1 MGCGI
6 QNVPVGK
13 PVVVNG
19 ATIGRDAIVREMQ
32 YHPGTKPLEAWQS
45 AAQALIVR
53 ELLAQRA
60 RHLGLTAEPEADAS
74 GRRETEEEALTRA
87 LIAQEVKVPEPT
99 EAECRRYYDHNR
111 ARFRSLEIVEASH
124 ILFSADA
131 SDAKASALA
140 RADAQAALDTINE
153 RPESFES
160 LAQAYSRCPSRDNGG
175 SLGQLTP
182 GQTTPEFEQALAALL
197 PGELCSEPVATPY
210 GFHLIRLNRRQ
221 PAETL
226 PYELVSKRIADY
238 LRESVRRRASAQYIA
253 RLVSA
258 AEISGV
264 SLADADAHRVN

>member
-6 QNVPVGK
+6 HNLPVGK
-13 PVVVNG
+13 PVIVNG
-19 ATIGRDAIVREMQ
+19 TTIARDAIVREMQ
-32 YHPGTKPLEAWQS
+32 YHIGTKPMEAWQS

-53 ELLAQRA
+53 ELLVQRA
-60 RHLGLTAEPEADAS
+60 RHLGLTAAPETDAS
-74 GRRETEEEALTRA
+74 CRRETDEEALTRA
-87 LIAQEVKVPEPT
+87 LTAQEVMVPEPT
-99 EAECRRYYDHNR
+99 DDECRRYYENNR
-111 ARFRSLEIVEASH
+111 ARFRSPEIVEASH
-124 ILFSADA
+124 ILFSAAA
-131 SDAKASALA
+131 SDTKASALA
-140 RADAQAALDTINE
+140 RADAQAALHTVNE
-153 RPESFES
+153 RPEAFES
-160 LAQAYSRCPSRDNGG
+160 LARAYSRCPSRENGG

-210 GFHLIRLNRRQ
+210 GFHLIRLDRRQ

-238 LRESVRRRASAQYIA
+238 LRESVQRRASAQYIA

-264 SLADADAHRVN
+264 SLADANTLRVN

>member
-1 MGCGI
+1 MI
-6 QNVPVGK
+6 
-13 PVVVNG
+13 
-19 ATIGRDAIVREMQ
+19 ARDAIVREMQ
-32 YHPGTKPLEAWQS
+32 YHPGTKPVEAWQS

-60 RHLGLTAEPEADAS
+60 RQLGLTAEPETDAS
-74 GRRETEEEALTRA
+74 GRRETDEEALTRV

-99 EAECRRYYDHNR
+99 DAECRRYYENNR
-111 ARFRSLEIVEASH
+111 ARFRSPEIVEASH
-124 ILFSADA
+124 ILFSAPAADE
-131 SDAKASALA
+131 KKSALA

-153 RPESFES
+153 RPEAFES
-160 LAQAYSRCPSRDNGG
+160 LARAYSRCPSREDGG

-182 GQTTPEFEQALAALL
+182 GQTTPEFEEALAALS
-197 PGELCSEPVATPY
+197 PGEVSNEPVATPY
-210 GFHLIRLNRRQ
+210 GFHIIRLDRRQ

-238 LRESVRRRASAQYIA
+238 LRDSVQRRASAQYIA

-264 SLADADAHRVN
+264 AVAGADAHRVN